1 MLTCVLSHF
10 SQVRLFSTL
19 RTPARRAPQSVGS
32 SRQEYWSGCHA
43 LLQGVFPTQGS
54 SPSLFRLLHWQAS
67 NTVAGGKPTC
77 VMSYTQTKLQLDTRV
92 GYKISLLSYLRSISD
107 TTREM
112 RPRHTGDH
120 PLLYLKALKTV
131 FSELI
136 LESETV

>member
-1 MLTCVLSHF
+1 
-10 SQVRLFSTL
+10 
-19 RTPARRAPQSVGS
+19 
-32 SRQEYWSGCHA
+32 
-43 LLQGVFPTQGS
+43 
-54 SPSLFRLLHWQAS
+54 
-67 NTVAGGKPTC
+67 
-77 VMSYTQTKLQLDTRV
+77 MSYTQTKLQLDTRV